1 MVSRFSLS
9 RNDSPC
15 WPIFSSSRPV
25 AIAAGPRFRSVLV
38 PASASGKDRKSRSQ
52 PRSPLPFRLRAPA
65 LSPAGTR
72 HRRWTRA
79 AECALA
85 DCANERAFL
94 SGFYLALST
103 WRRMCSPEHILSAL
117 PGNAYG
123 AMRSV
128 SVSLWKAVWSRK
140 RSQPPA
146 FLPVCATLF
155 FSFVAKSSHE
165 L

>member
-1 MVSRFSLS
+1 MQVDGGEQGGSYAEKVE
-9 RNDSPC
+9 
-15 WPIFSSSRPV
+15 WIGEV
-25 AIAAGPRFRSVLV
+25 AGLHRTGCDKRGLCHG
-38 PASASGKDRKSRSQ
+38 SG
-52 PRSPLPFRLRAPA
+52 AP
-65 LSPAGTR
+65 PGYT
-72 HRRWTRA
+72 

-94 SGFYLALST
+94 SGFYLAFST